1 MRGGKTLNRKISDFE
16 IVIDKEMFKEENT
29 KKKKKYFSWEI
40 KKTPYISL
48 GLLILIIGGCILSPL
63 IMTHNPRYMD
73 LANSN
78 ISPNSSFYFGTDSMG
93 RDIFSM
99 IWDGGKISL
108 FIGVFATII
117 STFIGVVYGSI
128 SGTSSQF
135 IDSLMMRATEI
146 IISIPSIL
154 IIIFIQ
160 AILRNASPVSIA
172 IVIGITSWM
181 NIAKIVR
188 SEVRQIRNSEYILAA
203 KLMGGKFF
211 YILKNHL
218 LPNFISSIMF
228 MVVCNIGSSIIKEST
243 LSFLGI
249 GLPIEVI
256 SWGSMLSLSEGALL
270 SNSWWVILIPG
281 IFLVVTLVS
290 ITNIGNYIRK
300 KINKKSSNL

>member
-16 IVIDKEMFKEENT
+16 IVTDKEIFKEENT
-29 KKKKKYFSWEI
+29 KKKRKYFSKKI
-40 KKTPYISL
+40 KKIPYISIS
-48 GLLILIIGGCILSPL
+48 LLILIIGGCIFSPL

-78 ISPNSSFYFGTDSMG
+78 ISPNSFFYFGTDSMG

-128 SGTSSQF
+128 SGTASQF

-160 AILRNASPVSIA
+160 AILGNSNPVSIA

-188 SEVRQIRNSEYILAA
+188 SEVRQMRNSEYILAA

-218 LPNFISSIMF
+218 IPNFISSIMF

-256 SWGSMLSLSEGALL
+256 SWE
-270 SNSWWVILIPG
+270 
-281 IFLVVTLVS
+281 
-290 ITNIGNYIRK
+290 
-300 KINKKSSNL
+300 